1 MPDVA
6 LRDGDYDAGA
16 RPRISNRYS
25 CPAAVRANLPSR
37 KVRHNI
43 RDETFTGLHV
53 VPSIAM
59 DEQVDAGVLV
69 LPDQIDGLTD
79 TVPTKPGTA
88 PRAASRSRVAA
99 TAAASRASSQR
110 WTWVFSIVS

>member
-1 MPDVA
+1 MPA
-6 LRDGDYDAGA
+6 LCRVLV
-16 RPRISNRYS
+16 NRYS

-43 RDETFTGLHV
+43 RDEKFTGLHV

-69 LPDQIDGLTD
+69 LPDQIDGLGHGAD
-79 TVPTKPGTA
+79 EAGQ
-88 PRAASRSRVAA
+88 RSTGSQPLALCRHRGRVAGK
-99 TAAASRASSQR
+99 
-110 WTWVFSIVS
+110 